1 MQGCHTSIKRHKELA
16 SLVQLNASG
25 DLCIIRYFSVAHAR
39 GWMLYLPPVS
49 DQCPQGPPFREFFPP
64 QMLQTKG

>member
-25 DLCIIRYFSVAHAR
+25 DLCIIRYFSVAHAP
-39 GWMLYLPPVS
+39 GGMLYLRRSRINVPR
-49 DQCPQGPPFREFFPP
+49 DRPFREFFPP